1 MKRILTAIGLI
12 CFTSLQLV
20 NGQFKGALGMKAGIY
35 LSNQT
40 YKFTPI
46 DYTMETES
54 ILGPA
59 LAFFMEAFRGDHFSF
74 QTDLAFACRG
84 SSTTTQSVTV
94 NHLDGDRLII
104 HEGDR
109 TTSRFRYLSLSPMAR
124 FRTDLERITPYA
136 LGGIRLDM
144 LLNYSTDSEYPL
156 EEQNR
161 LILGLNLGIGLELNL
176 DRVKPFVE
184 VQAQSDLRPVTG
196 QDPLLVNNNSL
207 MFTLG
212 FRWIGTP

>member
-1 MKRILTAIGLI
+1 MKRVLTAIGLI
-12 CFTSLQLV
+12 CFTGLQLV
-20 NGQFKGALGMKAGIY
+20 NGQFKGSLGLKAGIY
-35 LSNQT
+35 ISDQS
-40 YKFTPI
+40 YRFTPI
-46 DYTMETES
+46 DYTMETEP

-59 LAFFMEAFRGDHFSF
+59 LAIFMEAFRGDHFSF

-84 SSTTTQSVTV
+84 SSTNTHSVTV

-104 HEGDR
+104 HEGEQA
-109 TTSRFRYLSLSPMAR
+109 TSRFRYLSLSPMAR
-124 FRTDLERITPYA
+124 FRTDMDRITPYA
-136 LGGIRLDM
+136 LGGLRLDM
-144 LLNYSTDSEYPL
+144 LLDYSTDSEYPL
-156 EEQNR
+156 EEQNN

-176 DRVKPFVE
+176 DRMKPFIE

-196 QDPLLVNNNSL
+196 RDPLLINNNSL